1 MQFPVAGDG
10 SGGGHWTQMS
20 TKIGEGHKVLLGCA
34 SVNNAADIEAEMGL
48 GILAN
53 HAYSILDMRSH
64 SSQKLFRLRN
74 PWGRV
79 EWSGKFSDKWSGW
92 TDELKKKLDWV
103 DADDGMFW
111 MCYDDLQQYFTH
123 IYLCDVIPAS
133 WQSTRVAG
141 YWRGESAGGCM
152 NNKASWYKNPCYKFT
167 VEAATHVVVVLS
179 QPDLRMGNDKQWQSK
194 QKSIGLVVYR
204 TENGKPK
211 KRLKKKDLVLDST
224 GAIGPF
230 SNNREVV
237 CEPIEPWVESWSYFV
252 TGHC

>member
-1 MQFPVAGDG
+1 MPVA
-10 SGGGHWTQMS
+10 
-20 TKIGEGHKVLLGCA
+20 A
-34 SVNNAADIEAEMGL
+34 
-48 GILAN
+48 
-53 HAYSILDMRSH
+53 
-64 SSQKLFRLRN
+64 
-74 PWGRV
+74 
-79 EWSGKFSDKWSGW
+79 
-92 TDELKKKLDWV
+92 
-103 DADDGMFW
+103 
-111 MCYDDLQQYFTH
+111 
-123 IYLCDVIPAS
+123 
-133 WQSTRVAG
+133 
-141 YWRGESAGGCM
+141 

-237 CEPIEPWVESWSYFV
+237 CEPIEPWVESWSYFIVPSTFQARDELDFVV
-252 TGHC
+252 TVSASGPITFHGNVSPSAEAPEEGPSCIHGLGARPPWLCLL